1 MLLSLVL
8 FSRLIFQHIPL
19 LMELCVKTVNF
30 CQAEMQAIYVAFI
43 MMINV
48 FAVYLPLNKKY
59 YLIFITI
66 SFSSF
71 VSSFFE
77 KLLVLF

>member
-43 MMINV
+43 IMINV
-48 FAVYLPLNKKY
+48 IAVNYP
-59 YLIFITI
+59 TI
-66 SFSSF
+66 KSII
-71 VSSFFE
+71 
-77 KLLVLF
+77 